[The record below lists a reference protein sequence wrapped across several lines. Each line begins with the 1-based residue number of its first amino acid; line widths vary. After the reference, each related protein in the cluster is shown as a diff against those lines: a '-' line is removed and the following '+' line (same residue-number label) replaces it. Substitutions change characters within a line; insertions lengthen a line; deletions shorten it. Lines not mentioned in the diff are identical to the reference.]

1 MEKPRY
7 KNWIPV
13 KLVAAVLIAALLLL
27 LVARLMVERSGALGL
42 ALMLLAFA
50 ALFLG
55 LYLLRART
63 ALDYE
68 GGGVQGKVLDG
79 VLRHLAKTGWN
90 GRGKALDIGCGS
102 GAMSVKLAKAYP
114 HALVTGLDFWGKG
127 WDYSQKLCEDN
138 ARAEGVSARVSFRQG
153 DAAKMP
159 FVDGLFDAAVS
170 NFVFHEVR
178 SQPDKHAL
186 VLEALRVLRPG
197 GAFAFQDVFFDRRV
211 YGDIEAFVAALKPHV
226 SEIHFADTRK
236 PDYAPGFLN
245 TRMVLGNMGLIWGRK

>member
-27 LVARLMVERSGALGL
+27 LVARLVVEHSGVIGL
-42 ALMLLAFA
+42 VLMLLAFV

-63 ALDYE
+63 ALDYA

-159 FVDGLFDAAVS
+159 FVDGVFDAAVS

-178 SQPDKHAL
+178 SQPDKYAL
-186 VLEALRVLRPG
+186 ILEALRVLRPG

-226 SEIHFADTRK
+226 SEIHFVDTRK

>member
-27 LVARLMVERSGALGL
+27 LVARLVVEHSGVIGL
-42 ALMLLAFA
+42 VLMLLAFV

-159 FVDGLFDAAVS
+159 FVDGVFDAAVS

-178 SQPDKHAL
+178 SQPDKYAL
-186 VLEALRVLRPG
+186 ILEALRVLRPG
-197 GAFAFQDVFFDRRV
+197 GAFAFQDVFFERRV

-226 SEIHFADTRK
+226 SEIHFVDTRK

>member
-27 LVARLMVERSGALGL
+27 LVARLVVEHSGVIGL
-42 ALMLLAFA
+42 VLMLLAFV

-63 ALDYE
+63 ALDYA

-178 SQPDKHAL
+178 SQPDRHAL

-197 GAFAFQDVFFDRRV
+197 GVFAFQDVFFDRRV